1 VATRD
6 VLLRP
11 PALPP
16 EFWQIDQMRDALA
29 TWHMGRVIL
38 AYRTHPHHGRVLSQG
53 LVGNWLGLT
62 QAQLSRMEN
71 SRPPEELSKLVRYAQ
86 ILDIPAD
93 LLWFSLPDQ
102 PPASTLPSQRPAQTL
117 GLPVIVDGH
126 PFLPPTD
133 TDTPNADG
141 LSSVLNDL
149 AVTGHHSA
157 LGQGV
162 NFAMSRRV
170 PLPGG
175 IAGNGL
181 PAVDLDQLQ
190 HGGVDGRSLDR
201 DRAL

>member
-71 SRPPEELSKLVRYAQ
+71 GRPPEELSKLVRYAQ

-93 LLWFSLPDQ
+93 LC
-102 PPASTLPSQRPAQTL
+102 
-117 GLPVIVDGH
+117 G
-126 PFLPPTD
+126 
-133 TDTPNADG
+133 
-141 LSSVLNDL
+141 
-149 AVTGHHSA
+149 
-157 LGQGV
+157 
-162 NFAMSRRV
+162 SRCPISR
-170 PLPGG
+170 
-175 IAGNGL
+175 L
-181 PAVDLDQLQ
+181 PA
-190 HGGVDGRSLDR
+190 RS
-201 DRAL
+201 RANALHRPWGCRSSSMVIRSCRQQTPTPRTPMA